1 MKTYIG
7 LDISKEETA
16 VCVINE
22 DQKIIKEMTVKTDP
36 NAIFKAISALKL
48 KNIERV
54 GMESGSW
61 SHWLTRELREKG
73 LPTMCYD
80 ARSVS
85 RVLELNTNKTDQ
97 NDARGIALGI
107 RSGFFKECQ
116 IKTPEQLSLGGLI
129 RLRKQ
134 IVEQKVQLQNS
145 VRGTLKP
152 FGVNLRSVQ
161 EKLFIEAVHERLSI
175 LPDAIAAAVITVLQ
189 CLASAMKCLED
200 LDNQLQKETRK
211 HAAVLKL
218 MTVDGVGP
226 ITALAFFAEVGDPRR
241 FKNTKAIGAYLGLT
255 PSQYSSG
262 EKEVYGRISKRGC
275 SMLRGLLTQSAM
287 VLLTRTKKWSKLK
300 AWGMKLL
307 QKRGTQKA
315 FVAVGRK
322 IAVTMLKMLI
332 DDTVFVR
339 GEKKNAA

>member
-16 VCVINE
+16 VCVIDE
-22 DQKIIKEMTVKTDP
+22 DQNVVKEMMIKTDP
-36 NAIFKAISALKL
+36 EAIFKAISGLKID
-48 KNIERV
+48 NIERV

-61 SHWLTRELREKG
+61 SHWLTRELNEKG
-73 LPTMCYD
+73 LPVTCYD

-134 IVEQKVQLQNS
+134 LVEQRVQLQNS

-152 FGVNLRSVQ
+152 FGINL
-161 EKLFIEAVHERLSI
+161 KAAPGKTFLPAVHEMLPI
-175 LPDAIAAAVITVLQ
+175 LPEVISAAIMTVLQ
-189 CLASAMKCLED
+189 CLASVMTSIED
-200 LDNQLQKETRK
+200 LDKQLHKETKK
-211 HAAVLKL
+211 HPQVQKL
-218 MTVDGVGP
+218 MSVDGIGP
-226 ITALAFFAEVGDPRR
+226 ITALAFFAEVGDPHR
-241 FKNTKAIGAYLGLT
+241 FKDSKAVGAYLGLT
-255 PSQYSSG
+255 PTQYSSG
-262 EKEVYGRISKRGC
+262 ETQVYGRISKRGC

-287 VLLTRTKKWSKLK
+287 VLLTRTRKWSKLR
-300 AWGMKLL
+300 AWGVKIR

-315 FVAVGRK
+315 FVAVSRK
-322 IAVTMLKMLI
+322 MAVTMLKMLL
-332 DDTVFVR
+332 DDTTFVR